1 MTISAA
7 INLRLDLHAGAQ
19 HRELSIYNLLGLGK
33 HPEESFSL
41 KSTDN
46 LLTQQ
51 LLNLSC
57 LSKEPAYHPQIS
69 AVAMLA

>member
-1 MTISAA
+1 MQQ
-7 INLRLDLHAGAQ
+7 RG
-19 HRELSIYNLLGLGK
+19 LSIYNLLVLGE

-57 LSKEPAYHPQIS
+57 LSKEPAYLI
-69 AVAMLA
+69 